1 MKGEKIMAKTYAAF
15 YLPPEEKEV
24 KLPDQKNVDRI
35 KSSVSRALRNAKQ
48 SVLNFDINSI
58 ARNMD
63 LQSSTEFVQR
73 YATGALSKI
82 INGEPVTN
90 KTMLDSLFNTYAP
103 ALNAG
108 LAQTGFNSLVEMR
121 NAVQAGNGNI
131 NVANFVQGFS
141 DGLSIVQSAADKS
154 NYRSKYGEEIPIDV
168 VEQLD
173 YTYNLKTPS
182 QEVAMKNELFEKY
195 ISNLEPIK
203 LLLKASVVNKNAE
216 LWNINDF
223 STKIVDIMTNKVYVT
238 VRIGKSIYENCI
250 ISTYTPIITSIYKI
264 DFSSEIILEHN
275 TLSPAYKDGQSQIMN
290 IRPPLSDYDKFD
302 YNIACKEV
310 YKGII
315 S

>member
-1 MKGEKIMAKTYAAF
+1 MAKTYAAF

-141 DGLSIVQSAADKS
+141 DGLSIVQSAADKT

-168 VEQLD
+168 ITQCVYEYERRIAQQKIDEEIDLTQYVGNLD
-173 YTYNLKTPS
+173 PVKITIDAH
-182 QEVAMKNELFEKY
+182 VKNE
-195 ISNLEPIK
+195 
-203 LLLKASVVNKNAE
+203 NAE
-216 LWNINDF
+216 LWSINDF
-223 STKIVDIMTNKVYVT
+223 SNKIIDLFMKEESIIFRV
-238 VRIGKSIYENCI
+238 GKSIYENCI
-250 ISTYTPIITSIYKI
+250 ITSYQPTITNIYDISFTMVLSYNHKMNLQ
-264 DFSSEIILEHN
+264 SEEANGYRVIKPN
-275 TLSPAYKDGQSQIMN
+275 P
-290 IRPPLSDYDKFD
+290 
-302 YNIACKEV
+302 YNKELKNLCATEK
-310 YKGII
+310 YLGIQTGK
-315 S
+315 